1 MPRARQLA
9 RPGGGRHKA
18 FPQDERGRAPLALPL
33 GELHDVVVTERAAL
47 KRGFT
52 KGSLRAGGTRPATD
66 RAGRRDG
73 NASPFGIRL
82 YKTVPLPY
90 GKG

>member
-1 MPRARQLA
+1 MGRCKPRARRLA

-52 KGSLRAGGTRPATD
+52 KGETTV
-66 RAGRRDG
+66 
-73 NASPFGIRL
+73 SPFGIKLYIYPPPVRKRMRL
-82 YKTVPLPY
+82 
-90 GKG
+90 